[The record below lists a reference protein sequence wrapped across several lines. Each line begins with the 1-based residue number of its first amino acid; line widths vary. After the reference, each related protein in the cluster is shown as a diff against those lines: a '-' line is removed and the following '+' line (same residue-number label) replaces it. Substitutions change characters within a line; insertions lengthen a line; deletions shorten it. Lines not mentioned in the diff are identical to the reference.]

1 MLVFDLFD
9 RTSFTNLDNW
19 LQEVDNHAK
28 PSIQIIVIANKAD
41 LVSQSNEEGQNE
53 EFKRQVSE
61 EDI

>member
-41 LVSQSNEEGQNE
+41 MLNQTNEEGQNE